1 MNDDEEKT
9 RRESFEKGVSIEGE
23 YAFVSAVGRFTKK
36 AIKEGSF
43 TGRPVGNVKEQL
55 ENRARV
61 EDREQGKKHVLLVGG
76 SQLERI
82 SKRME
87 EQGGDV
93 VEVWKMCR
101 IRGEWT
107 RDKLEVI
114 KEELVL
120 SDEVPDCIVIGGPS
134 NSIIRNG
141 GASQHG

>member
-1 MNDDEEKT
+1 M
-9 RRESFEKGVSIEGE
+9 
-23 YAFVSAVGRFTKK
+23 
-36 AIKEGSF
+36 
-43 TGRPVGNVKEQL
+43 
-55 ENRARV
+55 
-61 EDREQGKKHVLLVGG
+61 LLVGG

-120 SDEVPDCIVIGGPS
+120 SDKEPDCIVIGGPS

-141 GASQHG
+141 GASPLGYTPEKRITVQYQP

>member
-1 MNDDEEKT
+1 M
-9 RRESFEKGVSIEGE
+9 
-23 YAFVSAVGRFTKK
+23 
-36 AIKEGSF
+36 
-43 TGRPVGNVKEQL
+43 GNVKEQL

-87 EQGGDV
+87 EQGKEV

-107 RDKLEVI
+107 RDKLEMI

-120 SDEVPDCIVIGGPS
+120 SDEVLDCIVIGGPS
-134 NSIIRNG
+134 TQLSGMGEQADVAMPQRNG
-141 GASQHG
+141 SLLWRGRGV